1 MVRKMSAGRIIFR
14 IIAYT
19 FLIILGIM
27 SVYPFIVMFMNAT
40 RSMEEIRQSALPF
53 WFSDALGGN
62 MDFLSASQARGAFNA
77 LVGFRNSF
85 IVSSGTAFFAL
96 YFSSLTAY
104 ALTAYE
110 WKLRGPFFA
119 FIIAVMM
126 MPGMVGTIGFIEMVW
141 RFEFTNNFLPLI
153 LPAIA
158 APPIVFFMRQYLL
171 ATFSMDIVNSARID
185 GAGEFRI
192 FNQIIMPM
200 MKPALATQAIFIFV
214 GSWNALFMPS
224 IIINR
229 AELFT
234 MPMMVQTLTGNLYAQ
249 ELGAIYLGLAM
260 TVLPLF
266 VFYFALSRYIIAGIQ
281 LGAVKG

>member
-1 MVRKMSAGRIIFR
+1 MVGKKSIGSVIFKV
-14 IIAYT
+14 IGYALLVT
-19 FLIILGIM
+19 LGIM
-27 SVYPFIVMFMNAT
+27 SLYPFIVMFMNAT

-53 WFSDALGGN
+53 WFSDNLGGN
-62 MDFLSASQARGAFNA
+62 WAFLRASEARGAFNA
-77 LVGFRNSF
+77 FTGFRNSL
-85 IVSSGTAFFAL
+85 IVSSSTTFFAL
-96 YFSSLTAY
+96 YFSCLTAF

-110 WKLRGPFFA
+110 WRLREPFFA
-119 FIIAVMM
+119 FILAVMM
-126 MPGMVGTIGFIEMVW
+126 MPGMVGTVGFVEMVW
-141 RFEFTNNFLPLI
+141 SLGMTNNFIPLV

-158 APPIVFFMRQYLL
+158 APAVVFFMRQYLR
-171 ATFSMDIVNSARID
+171 ATFTPDIINSARID

-192 FNQIIMPM
+192 FNQIVLPM
-200 MKPALATQAIFIFV
+200 MKPAIATQAIFIFV

-224 IIINR
+224 ILLNR

-266 VFYFALSRYIIAGIQ
+266 IFYFALSRYIIAGVQ
-281 LGAVKG
+281 LGGVKE